1 MLAAAVDQE
10 VGALPFLQ
18 VVLGPQPG
26 PVEARVEAT
35 HPRRGADE
43 PIDQS
48 TRNTSCEINQGLIWQ
63 RYDELIPRQDLGVVC
78 IARRSCLVEIHV
90 NTVAI
95 LTTNL
100 EY

>member
-26 PVEARVEAT
+26 PVEARVEAA

-48 TRNTSCEINQGLIWQ
+48 TRNTSCEIKIHFCSGEFFGNILGCREVRKLEGG
-63 RYDELIPRQDLGVVC
+63 DE
-78 IARRSCLVEIHV
+78 
-90 NTVAI
+90 
-95 LTTNL
+95 TTNS
-100 EY
+100 